1 MADNGHCSTCQTH
14 NTKNGCGSKI
24 ESFKNLFGSEV
35 QQNEEYLK
43 LESIMPDIISGQ
55 TLVTKDTWT
64 QLQTTL
70 QAIKDY
76 GELAEDNPDQDKINQ
91 ITVDAG
97 NLTFLNDYNKILNAL
112 DKNNITGSQLI
123 SKDLI
128 DTLKQ
133 NIKTYNINAARCNVC
148 NTSCQNCQSDCDS
161 DYGGGGGGDGGCHC
175 GGCSGCD
182 AGGERYDSCPGGWES
197 ARIYKENIQDYIQNA
212 VELIN
217 SINIVEFN
225 YKNDPEKNQK
235 IGFIADDTDAQ
246 LASKNHNIMDIYNCI
261 GILLKAVQE
270 LSAEIKELKNQN
282 KEE

>member
-14 NTKNGCGSKI
+14 DTRSGCGSKV

-43 LESIMPDIISGQ
+43 LESIMPNIVSGQ
-55 TLVTKDTWT
+55 TLITKDIWT

-76 GELAEDNPDQDKINQ
+76 GELAEDNPNQDKINQ
-91 ITVDAG
+91 ITVNTG

-133 NIKTYNINAARCNVC
+133 NIRTYNINADRCNVC
-148 NTSCQNCQSDCDS
+148 NTSCQNCQSDCDNECRPS
-161 DYGGGGGGDGGCHC
+161 GSGGDGGCYC
-175 GGCSGCD
+175 GCGLGDNDSGCSVISDCD
-182 AGGERYDSCPGGWES
+182 WGD
-197 ARIYKENIQDYIQNA
+197 N
-212 VELIN
+212 
-217 SINIVEFN
+217 
-225 YKNDPEKNQK
+225 
-235 IGFIADDTDAQ
+235 
-246 LASKNHNIMDIYNCI
+246 
-261 GILLKAVQE
+261 
-270 LSAEIKELKNQN
+270 
-282 KEE
+282 

>member
-14 NTKNGCGSKI
+14 NTRSGCGSKV

-43 LESIMPDIISGQ
+43 LEFIMPDIISGQ

-64 QLQTTL
+64 QLQTIL

-76 GELAEDNPDQDKINQ
+76 GELAEDNPNQDKINQ
-91 ITVDAG
+91 VTVDAG

-133 NIKTYNINAARCNVC
+133 NIKTYKINAARCNVC

-161 DYGGGGGGDGGCHC
+161 DCGGGGGGGDGGCYC
-175 GGCSGCD
+175 GGLGYNGGVGSYCSSAQASGCVL
-182 AGGERYDSCPGGWES
+182 G
-197 ARIYKENIQDYIQNA
+197 
-212 VELIN
+212 N
-217 SINIVEFN
+217 S
-225 YKNDPEKNQK
+225 
-235 IGFIADDTDAQ
+235 
-246 LASKNHNIMDIYNCI
+246 
-261 GILLKAVQE
+261 
-270 LSAEIKELKNQN
+270 
-282 KEE
+282 